1 MLLVL
6 DTNVISELM
15 KPEAEPV
22 VLAWFA
28 RHTQNQ
34 FATTAIC
41 QAEIL
46 GGLALLPEGKRRRS
60 MLAAAQ
66 EIWDIDLEQRVFTFD
81 SPSAEA
87 FADVMRRR
95 KKAARPI
102 QFVDAAIAAICASH
116 KSAIVTRDTD
126 GFEAC
131 GIKVINP
138 WVD

>member
-15 KPEAEPV
+15 KPEAHPA
-22 VLAWFA
+22 VLAWFLQ
-28 RHTQNQ
+28 HTQDE

-41 QAEIL
+41 QAEVL
-46 GGLALLPEGKRRRS
+46 GGLAALPDGKRKRS

-66 EIWDIDLEQRVFTFD
+66 AIWEIDLEQRVFAFD
-81 SPSAEA
+81 SPCAEA
-87 FADVMRRR
+87 FADILRRR
-95 KKAARPI
+95 RKAARPI
-102 QFVDAAIAAICASH
+102 QFVDAAIAAICTVH
-116 KSAIVTRDTD
+116 KAAIVTRDTA

-138 WVD
+138 WLA

>member
-15 KPEAEPV
+15 KPEASPV

-28 RHTQNQ
+28 QHTKEQ

-46 GGLALLPEGKRRRS
+46 GGLAALPDGKRKRS
-60 MLAAAQ
+60 MLTAAQ
-66 EIWDIDLEQRVFTFD
+66 AIWEIDLEQRVFAFD
-81 SPSAEA
+81 IHCAEE
-87 FADVMRRR
+87 FADIMRRR

-102 QFVDAAIAAICASH
+102 QFVDAAIAAICAAH
-116 KSAIVTRDTD
+116 KTAIVTRDTA

>member
-1 MLLVL
+1 MLLIL

-15 KPEAEPV
+15 KPEAEPA

-28 RHTQNQ
+28 RHTQAQ
-34 FATTAIC
+34 FATTTIC

-46 GGLALLPEGKRRRS
+46 GGLAMLPDGKRRRS

-81 SPSAEA
+81 SPSAQA
-87 FADVMRRR
+87 FADILRRR

-102 QFVDAAIAAICASH
+102 QFVDAAIAAICATH
-116 KSAIVTRDTD
+116 KAAIITRDTA
-126 GFEAC
+126 GFESC

-138 WVD
+138 WMD

>member
-1 MLLVL
+1 MLLIL

-15 KPEAEPV
+15 KSEAEPS
-22 VLAWFA
+22 VLAWFMQ
-28 RHTQNQ
+28 HTHDQ

-41 QAEIL
+41 QAEVL
-46 GGLALLPEGKRRRS
+46 GGLAALPDGKRKRS

-66 EIWDIDLEQRVFTFD
+66 AIWEIDLERRVFAFD
-81 SPSAEA
+81 TRCAEA
-87 FADVMRRR
+87 FADILRRR

-102 QFVDAAIAAICASH
+102 QFVDAAIAAICAANQAS
-116 KSAIVTRDTD
+116 IVTRDTA

>member
-1 MLLVL
+1 MLLIL

-15 KPEAEPV
+15 KPEAEPA
-22 VLAWFA
+22 VLAWFT
-28 RHTQNQ
+28 RHTQAQ

-46 GGLALLPEGKRRRS
+46 GGLAMLPDGKRRRS

-81 SPSAEA
+81 SPSAQA
-87 FADVMRRR
+87 FADILRRR

-102 QFVDAAIAAICASH
+102 QFVDAAIAAICATH
-116 KSAIVTRDTD
+116 KAAIITRDTA
-126 GFEAC
+126 GFESC

-138 WVD
+138 WMD